1 MDALDH
7 VCGLFPSAL
16 RDEVGVYIHMYIH
29 LYLQI
34 TTANNVNP
42 YSSRVV
48 HVSNVVMRV

>member
-16 RDEVGVYIHMYIH
+16 RNEVHVH

-42 YSSRVV
+42 YSSCVY
-48 HVSNVVMRV
+48 SNVCMRV